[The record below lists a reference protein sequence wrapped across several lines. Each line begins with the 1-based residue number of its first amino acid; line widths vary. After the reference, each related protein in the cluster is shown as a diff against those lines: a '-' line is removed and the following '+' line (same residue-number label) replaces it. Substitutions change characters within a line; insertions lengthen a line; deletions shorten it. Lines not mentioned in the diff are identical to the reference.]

1 MSPDRIEA
9 EVAREVLRP
18 ALELYLDLHRHPELS
33 GAERRTAA
41 AFADRLER
49 SGFHVLRGI
58 GGHGVAG
65 VLRSGTGPTVLL
77 RAELDALP
85 VAERTGLPYA
95 SEQVHRDDS
104 GRSVPVMHAC
114 GHDAHL
120 ASCAGAAALL
130 ARRAAGW
137 AGTLLVVGQPAEE
150 TLSGARAMLA
160 DGLYDR
166 VGVPD
171 VVLAQ
176 HTAPLPAGMVAHGR
190 GAVLAGS
197 SSLRLLVHGR
207 GGHVAV
213 PHLAVNPIVVAAEI
227 VLRLRELDRSDGLS
241 VSVGALH
248 AGERGNVVPDAA
260 TLEVS
265 LRSFSPAGLGR
276 AEQAV
281 RGIAESVCAGAG
293 CPEPPELTVLGRSP
307 VTVTDPEAA
316 DPVRAAHE
324 RGLGAGRVTGW
335 PPSLATEDVGWL
347 AGAGA
352 ELHGAAGIRLAH
364 WMLGCVGPAQ
374 WAAAA
379 GDTAAA
385 KLAALPANHA
395 PDFRPEPRLT
405 LTTGIAALTLA
416 ALAHLTPA
424 GPAGQPGA
432 APV

>member
-1 MSPDRIEA
+1 MSSER
-9 EVAREVLRP
+9 EVAAAAPEVLRP

-49 SGFHVLRGI
+49 AGFHVLRGI
-58 GGHGVAG
+58 GGHGVVG
-65 VLRSGTGPTVLL
+65 ILRSGTGPVVLL

-85 VAERTGLPYA
+85 IAERTGLPYA
-95 SEQVHRDDS
+95 SEQVHRDGD
-104 GRSVPVMHAC
+104 GRSLPVMHAC

-120 ASCAGAAALL
+120 AACAGAAALL
-130 ARRAAGW
+130 ARRAADW
-137 AGTLLVVGQPAEE
+137 TGTLVVVGQPAEE
-150 TLSGARAMLA
+150 TLAGARAMLA

-197 SSLRLLVHGR
+197 STVRLVVHGR

-213 PHLAVNPIVVAAEI
+213 PHLAVNPIVVAAGI
-227 VLRLRELDRSDGLS
+227 VLRLRELDGPAGLS

-248 AGERGNVVPDAA
+248 AGERSNVVPDTA
-260 TLEVS
+260 TLEIS
-265 LRSFSPAGLGR
+265 LRSFSAAGLER

-281 RGIAESVCAGAG
+281 RGIAESVCTAAG
-293 CPEPPELTVLGRSP
+293 CPAPPELTVLGRSP
-307 VTVTDPEAA
+307 VTVTDPAAA

-324 RGLGAGRVTGW
+324 RGLGPERVTGW

-352 ELHGAAGIRLAH
+352 SLHGAAGIRLAH

-374 WAAAA
+374 WAAAP

-385 KLAALPANHA
+385 KLAALPANHS
-395 PDFRPEPRLT
+395 PDFRVEPRLT
-405 LTTGIAALTLA
+405 LTTGITALALAALT
-416 ALAHLTPA
+416 HL
-424 GPAGQPGA
+424 GPGDVAT
-432 APV
+432 